1 MVSVAGTVS
10 IISDEKALSLFKA
23 IALSEK
29 ESTNILITKL
39 GLTRRQY
46 YSIMKKLIDTGLVKR
61 ISGNYSLTSFGK
73 ITFDVQVKIENAI
86 NNYWKLKAI
95 DLIIKSVD
103 RKELPVEEYQ
113 RIIDNLID
121 NHEIKTTILT
131 SNDKFES
138 NQFYDSAGQQQLRRL
153 QPQQTRQLKQELLIQ

>member
-1 MVSVAGTVS
+1 
-10 IISDEKALSLFKA
+10 
-23 IALSEK
+23 
-29 ESTNILITKL
+29 
-39 GLTRRQY
+39 
-46 YSIMKKLIDTGLVKR
+46 MKKLIDTGLVKR

-153 QPQQTRQLKQELLIQ
+153 QRQQTRQLKQELLIQ